1 MRENKGVSWTQ
12 IGLGKAFELAALGIQ
27 AARGDIKREKPS
39 FINIPGTIIYNNQM
53 KLKGMSKEQAQD
65 LTILETEK
73 LHK

>member
-73 LHK
+73 LHR